1 MTNAPPPDPGRWQPP
16 NSPSGSGPGGPTWG
30 SPPEGPTGKTKFAGL
45 APNVAAMIC
54 YLPICF
60 NVIVAIIFY
69 ITEKE
74 LRFVRFHAAQS
85 LTLFGA
91 YIILNVGIAL
101 MSAVPGLAFLTESV
115 IRPLIG
121 LACFVLYIYLAMK
134 AYNNEW
140 FKLPTIGDVAYRFAG
155 Q

>member
-16 NSPSGSGPGGPTWG
+16 NWSGSNGPGGPPGG
-30 SPPEGPTGKTKFAGL
+30 SPPDGPMGKTKFAGL

-60 NVIVAIIFY
+60 NIIVAVIFY
-69 ITEKE
+69 ITERD

-85 LTLFGA
+85 LVLFGA
-91 YIILNVGIAL
+91 YVVLNVGIAL
-101 MSAVPGLAFLTESV
+101 MAGIPGLVFLTESV
-115 IRPLIG
+115 VRPLVG

-140 FKLPTIGDVAYRFAG
+140 YKVPTIGDIADRFTN